1 MITRPTALAAALFN
15 AANRVPAQQRPGTIS
30 NQIIWR
36 ADNTTA
42 GVVREPDV
50 RYPERRNVLTE
61 MFDATQNK

>member
-1 MITRPTALAAALFN
+1 MLTRPTALAAALFN
-15 AANRVPAQQRPGTIS
+15 AANRIPEQQRPGTIS

-50 RYPERRNVLTE
+50 RYPARQQPLQQTK
-61 MFDATQNK
+61 DH